1 MATKVFVMLIILNK
15 QSEVLML
22 TAPSKIK
29 LQGHLKKPHHGE

>member
-15 QSEVLML
+15 QLEVLTL

-29 LQGHLKKPHHGE
+29 LQGHAKEPPHGE